1 MSAKKPTTRFHVDFG
16 IIMSLV
22 MYYDP
27 ERVQQLYVQTTLDV
41 AVPMN
46 QMVLYSIGKTHLD
59 CISLGCT
66 HAPSPHVSSLIY
78 GNACEHLESFLLL
91 CKPSDAIVVSFEYK
105 MLCPGHTKSIL
116 AH

>member
-1 MSAKKPTTRFHVDFG
+1 
-16 IIMSLV
+16 

-46 QMVLYSIGKTHLD
+46 QMVLYSIGEIHLLKLPNATDSDHTDMHNDTRTD

-66 HAPSPHVSSLIY
+66 HAPCPHVSSRIY
-78 GNACEHLESFLLL
+78 GNACEHLESFLWL
-91 CKPSDAIVVSFEYK
+91 CTPSDAIAVSFGYK
-105 MLCPGHTKSIL
+105 MLCPGYTKSIL

>member
-27 ERVQQLYVQTTLDV
+27 ESVQQLYVQTTLDV

-46 QMVLYSIGKTHLD
+46 QMVLYSIGKTHVQTAFL
-59 CISLGCT
+59 LG
-66 HAPSPHVSSLIY
+66 APMHHLPMCLLVYMGMHVS
-78 GNACEHLESFLLL
+78 
-91 CKPSDAIVVSFEYK
+91 
-105 MLCPGHTKSIL
+105 T
-116 AH
+116 